1 MPCWKAG
8 KHFKATT
15 AMATS
20 PKIQWT
26 DCTKIN
32 ADCKNC
38 FAERMAKRLQ
48 ATSNQNYIDGFNL
61 AMHER
66 LIELPL
72 RWKKPRSVFV
82 SSMSDMFHEELPS
95 DFIRRVF
102 DVMGRV
108 PQHWFQVL
116 TKRSQRLLE
125 LNVALP

>member
-1 MPCWKAG
+1 
-8 KHFKATT
+8 
-15 AMATS
+15 MATC

-26 DCTKIN
+26 DCTWNPGTDCTKIN
-32 ADCKNC
+32 AGCKNC
-38 FAERMAKRLQ
+38 CAERMAMRLQ
-48 ATSNQNYIDGFNL
+48 ATSNPNYINGFNL

-108 PQHWFQVL
+108 PQH
-116 TKRSQRLLE
+116 
-125 LNVALP
+125 